1 MTAEAERSGAT
12 PAALK
17 PAEPVAPV
25 LTRRRRRRHRYWSP
39 LTLRILALNM
49 LPLLVLFGGASYLD
63 RYQKSLVQSELDA
76 LQMQAGLI
84 AIALGENAVTA
95 GSEDYER
102 LSTEA
107 TQGLLR
113 RLVSQA
119 PVRARVFVPTGEL
132 IADSRVLAGPGGIIE
147 VELLA
152 PLVTPDPFDEMLG
165 SIYDLIFDRLPRQDG
180 WPAYEEQPRQR
191 AEHYEEV
198 RSALRGDTGRA
209 VRLAATGDLVIS
221 VGVPVQ
227 KLKQVLGVLMLSAQT
242 AWIDEAVRSVRFDIL
257 RFFGIALLVT
267 VLASLY
273 LAGAIARPIR
283 RLALAAERVRAGH
296 RGRNA
301 IPDFSHRGDEIGD
314 LSVSLRAMTEALSS
328 RLDAI
333 ERFAADVAHEI
344 KNPLTSVRSAV
355 ETAARLNDPEKQ
367 KRLMAIVLEDVQRLD
382 RLISDISSASRIDA
396 ELSRAEFETV
406 DVGRMLAALVEMHE
420 ATGEAADAS
429 DRVRLCLVVGP
440 NRGLTV
446 AGLVDRLVQVFRNL
460 VTNALSFSPP
470 GGTVALACQG
480 DADWVTV
487 TVEDEGAGI
496 PEAKLA
502 AIFDRF
508 YTERPKGERFGTH
521 SGLGL
526 SISKQ
531 IIDAHDGTIHAENR
545 RDLGGRVLGARFV
558 VRLPR
563 R

>member
-1 MTAEAERSGAT
+1 MTAEADRSLVG
-12 PAALK
+12 PAAEASSVVVTSRPK
-17 PAEPVAPV
+17 P
-25 LTRRRRRRHRYWSP
+25 RRRSRRFWSP

-49 LPLLVLFGGASYLD
+49 LPLMVLFGGASYLD
-63 RYQKSLVQSELDA
+63 RYQKSLIQSELDA

-84 AIALGENAVTA
+84 SIALGENAITV
-95 GSEDYER
+95 GSADYEQ
-102 LSTEA
+102 LSTES
-107 TQGLLR
+107 TQSLLR

-132 IADSRVLAGPGGIIE
+132 IADSRVLAGPGGTVE

-152 PLVTPDPFDEMLG
+152 PPTTPDPWDEALG
-165 SIYDLIFDRLPRQDG
+165 WVYDLVFDRLPRQHG

-191 AEHYEEV
+191 AEHYDEA
-198 RSALRGDTGRA
+198 RAALRGDTGRA
-209 VRLAATGDLVIS
+209 VRLAASGDLVIS
-221 VGVPVQ
+221 AAVPVQ
-227 KLKQVLGVLMLSAQT
+227 KLKQVLGVLMLSTQT
-242 AWIDEAVRSVRFDIL
+242 TWIDEAVRSVRFDIL

-267 VLASLY
+267 ILASLY

-283 RLALAAERVRAGH
+283 RLAMAAERVRAGH
-296 RGRNA
+296 RRRNA
-301 IPDFSHRGDEIGD
+301 IPDFSRRGDEIGD
-314 LSVSLRAMTEALSS
+314 LSVSLRAMTDALSS

-333 ERFAADVAHEI
+333 ECFAADVAHEI

-355 ETAARLNDPEKQ
+355 ETAIRLSDPEKQ

-382 RLISDISSASRIDA
+382 RLISDISHASRLDA
-396 ELSRAEFETV
+396 ELSRAELESV
-406 DVGRMLAALVEMHE
+406 DVGRMLATLVEMHE
-420 ATGEAADAS
+420 ATGETAEHGERA
-429 DRVRLCLVVGP
+429 RLALDIGP

-446 AGLVDRLVQVFRNL
+446 PGLEDRLVQVFRNL

-470 GGTVALACQG
+470 RGTVTLACRS

-487 TVEDEGAGI
+487 TVEDEGPGV
-496 PEAKLA
+496 PEAKLG

-531 IIDAHDGTIHAENR
+531 IVEAHDGSIHAENR
-545 RDLGGRVLGARFV
+545 RDAGRVVGARFV

>member
-1 MTAEAERSGAT
+1 MTAEVDRSVVAAPALKSAE
-12 PAALK
+12 PAAAAVV
-17 PAEPVAPV
+17 PA
-25 LTRRRRRRHRYWSP
+25 RKRRRHRRFWSP

-49 LPLLVLFGGASYLD
+49 LPLLVLFAGASYLD

-84 AIALGENAVTA
+84 AIAIGENAITVGPA
-95 GSEDYER
+95 DYEQ
-102 LSTEA
+102 LSTES

-119 PVRARVFVPTGEL
+119 PVRARVFAPTGEI
-132 IADSRVLAGPGGIIE
+132 IADSRVLAGPGGIVE

-152 PLVTPDPFDEMLG
+152 PIVTPDPFDEVLG
-165 SIYDLIFDRLPRQDG
+165 WVYDLIFDRLPRQHG

-191 AEHYEEV
+191 VEHYEEA
-198 RSALRGDTGRA
+198 RAALRGDTGRM
-209 VRLAATGDLVIS
+209 VRLAASGDLVIS
-221 VGVPVQ
+221 AAVPVQ
-227 KLKQVLGVLMLSAQT
+227 KLKQVLGVLMLSTQT
-242 AWIDEAVRSVRFDIL
+242 TWIDEAVRSVRYDIL
-257 RFFGIALLVT
+257 RFFGLALLVT

-273 LAGAIARPIR
+273 LAGVIARPIR

-296 RGRNA
+296 RGPNA
-301 IPDFSHRGDEIGD
+301 IPDFSRRGDEIGD
-314 LSVSLRAMTEALSS
+314 LSVSLRSMTEALSS

-355 ETAARLNDPEKQ
+355 ETASRLTDPEKQ

-382 RLISDISSASRIDA
+382 RLISDISHASRIDA
-396 ELSRAEFETV
+396 ELSRAELAPV
-406 DVGRMLAALVEMHE
+406 DVGRMLSTLVEMHE
-420 ATGEAADAS
+420 VTVGDGGVHLTLAI
-429 DRVRLCLVVGP
+429 GP
-440 NRGLTV
+440 NRGLT
-446 AGLVDRLVQVFRNL
+446 APGIEDRLVQVIRNL
-460 VTNALSFSPP
+460 ITNAISFSPP
-470 GGTVALACQG
+470 GGTVVLGCTS
-480 DADWVTV
+480 DADWVTM
-487 TVEDEGAGI
+487 TVEDEGPGI

-526 SISKQ
+526 SISRQ
-531 IIDAHDGTIHAENR
+531 IVEAHDGTIHAENR
-545 RDLGGRVLGARFV
+545 RDTSGRVSGARFV